1 MVTLIIAVDDGML
14 TFYLS
19 MVNAFFG
26 ERGWPIVMLQSYI
39 LESSGRE
46 QAFEGFELHV
56 WNIDGMFN
64 PRLPKGGGVRA
75 DPLPPRFFGNNF

>member
-64 PRLPKGGGVRA
+64 PRLPKGGGPRR
-75 DPLPPRFFGNNF
+75 PPPPSVFRQ